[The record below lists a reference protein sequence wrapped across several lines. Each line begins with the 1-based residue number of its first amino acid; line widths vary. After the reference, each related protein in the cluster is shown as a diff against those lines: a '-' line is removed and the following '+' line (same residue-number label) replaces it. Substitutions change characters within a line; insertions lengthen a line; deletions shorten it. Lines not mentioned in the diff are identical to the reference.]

1 MLTQGGCLQ
10 VSRDGQYALVQY
22 NYVIE
27 GIESMKIR
35 VKIMVGLKTLCLVFI
50 GH

>member
-10 VSRDGQYALVQY
+10 VSRDGQYAIVQY
-22 NYVIE
+22 NYVNE
-27 GIESMKIR
+27 GIESMKKKL
-35 VKIMVGLKTLCLVFI
+35 KIMAGLKMLCLVFI